1 MQDRKEERKNKEE
14 IKVELAVAVIENENS
29 NRNLPLHQEESTNQ
43 KESFKINYPSKEEKR
58 AVEAWKKKRYG
69 LIMKSRFLKASWFKP
84 DLNPS
89 FEEAREAMYYEKEY
103 QQEVRMATN
112 PLNPYQRLS
121 VIKIQT
127 IKPDGSPVSISP
139 DFRGKDPT
147 FNQFVGRK
155 VEKALEKH
163 IVNNEI
169 PCEAGKE
176 IKKIVQTELQHRSWA
191 LGQHLIDLE
200 DEKPTLPLQVQ
211 INPIDI
217 QTQPDSSEK
226 QDQGEDWDS
235 DLDSLVENDEKY
247 LEEPLDT
254 DDTDDKEED
263 GSNLHDQ
270 EVEDIFKGN
279 SEYLSSDLPWQLTT
293 MAEINSLKVEPNKD
307 IQPEPEQPVVQIFS
321 LALEYEDEEEFKPSP
336 EDKKRIK
343 ESFFG
348 GFVNDNDDY
357 FENEEPHPCE
367 RLMRER
373 EQEKKNEKDFLKLFR
388 AERRGTPYQNKYHE
402 YEEDDIYQELADQNN
417 YTDEEDGEEEQDPRK
432 DWTPVVP
439 GLYLEAGTR
448 QQPSSHC
455 QNDEVG
461 LRQPSRHQQQEEYE
475 KLRAKHPRFFQ
486 HHDDQSLYQP
496 FASVPSL
503 TKQKIKKEDNTKQS
517 TKQKNLRKQEQPQE
531 KPLKQRKDWTTAETL
546 GKFLRSRFPAPSGVP
561 TVKSESD
568 HPLEPNPD
576 VVKAPWSWVLKA
588 TGPLIEF
595 YVELSLLK
603 SCFQAFTV
611 WNVFVT
617 IFFITLLCIR
627 NLAQSPS
634 EFMST
639 LAAMLGVSL
648 FNVGN
653 ECNNVYRMYKKR
665 NRSREEDLR
674 KLKPRIQYDTSRHP
688 SHPAVAG
695 LQAKHP
701 DGTSLAGRKKKNR
714 IHIERPCISEM
725 QICCH
730 R

>member
-1 MQDRKEERKNKEE
+1 MLERNNKELQVRKEERKNKEE
-14 IKVELAVAVIENENS
+14 IKVELAVAVVENENS
-29 NRNLPLHQEESTNQ
+29 IRNLPLAKEESTIQ
-43 KESFKINYPSKEEKR
+43 KESFKINLPSEEEIR

-69 LIMKSRFLKASWFKP
+69 LIMQYRFLKASWFKP

-103 QQEVRMATN
+103 QKEIRTAMSS
-112 PLNPYQRLS
+112 LNPYQSLS
-121 VIKIQT
+121 VIKCQT
-127 IKPDGSPVSISP
+127 IKPEGSPVNIST
-139 DFRGKDPT
+139 DFRGKGPS
-147 FNQFVGRK
+147 FNQLVDRK
-155 VEKALEKH
+155 VDKALEKH
-163 IVNNEI
+163 IANNVT
-169 PCEAGKE
+169 PCEAEKE
-176 IKKIVQTELQHRSWA
+176 IKKIVQTELKHRRRA
-191 LGQHLIDLE
+191 LGQDLIYLE
-200 DEKPTLPLQVQ
+200 DEKPLPLQVQ
-211 INPIDI
+211 MNPIDI
-217 QTQPDSSEK
+217 QTQPDCSEK

-235 DLDSLVENDEKY
+235 DLDSLVENDEKD
-247 LEEPLDT
+247 LEEPHDT
-254 DDTDDKEED
+254 DDTDDEEEDED

-270 EVEDIFKGN
+270 EVGNIFKDN
-279 SEYLSSDLPWQLTT
+279 SEYLSPDLPWQLTT
-293 MAEINSLKVEPNKD
+293 MAEINSFKIEPNQESKPD
-307 IQPEPEQPVVQIFS
+307 PKQPLVQIFS
-321 LALEYEDEEEFKPSP
+321 LALEYEDEEEFKPNP
-336 EDKKRIK
+336 ADNKKIR

-348 GFVNDNDDY
+348 GFDD
-357 FENEEPHPCE
+357 
-367 RLMRER
+367 
-373 EQEKKNEKDFLKLFR
+373 DD
-388 AERRGTPYQNKYHE
+388 
-402 YEEDDIYQELADQNN
+402 EDK
-417 YTDEEDGEEEQDPRK
+417 EQDLRE

-448 QQPSSHC
+448 HRPSSRRKY
-455 QNDEVG
+455 DEDG
-461 LRQPSRHQQQEEYE
+461 LRQPSRHQQREEYE

-496 FASVPSL
+496 FALVPSL
-503 TKQKIKKEDNTKQS
+503 TKPKIKKEDNTKQS

-531 KPLKQRKDWTTAETL
+531 KSLKQCKDRTTAETL
-546 GKFLRSRFPAPSGVP
+546 GKFLRSQFPAPSGVP

-576 VVKAPWSWVLKA
+576 VVKEPWSWVLKA
-588 TGPLIEF
+588 TGPLIES

-627 NLAQSPS
+627 NLAQFPS
-634 EFMST
+634 EFMPT

-701 DGTSLAGRKKKNR
+701 DGTSFAGRKKKYDS
-714 IHIERPCISEM
+714 H
-725 QICCH
+725 
-730 R
+730 

>member
-1 MQDRKEERKNKEE
+1 M
-14 IKVELAVAVIENENS
+14 
-29 NRNLPLHQEESTNQ
+29 
-43 KESFKINYPSKEEKR
+43 
-58 AVEAWKKKRYG
+58 
-69 LIMKSRFLKASWFKP
+69 
-84 DLNPS
+84 
-89 FEEAREAMYYEKEY
+89 
-103 QQEVRMATN
+103 
-112 PLNPYQRLS
+112 
-121 VIKIQT
+121 
-127 IKPDGSPVSISP
+127 
-139 DFRGKDPT
+139 
-147 FNQFVGRK
+147 
-155 VEKALEKH
+155 
-163 IVNNEI
+163 
-169 PCEAGKE
+169 
-176 IKKIVQTELQHRSWA
+176 
-191 LGQHLIDLE
+191 
-200 DEKPTLPLQVQ
+200 
-211 INPIDI
+211 
-217 QTQPDSSEK
+217 
-226 QDQGEDWDS
+226 
-235 DLDSLVENDEKY
+235 ENDEKD
-247 LEEPLDT
+247 LEEPHDT
-254 DDTDDKEED
+254 DDTDDEEEEED

-270 EVEDIFKGN
+270 EVENIFKDN
-279 SEYLSSDLPWQLTT
+279 SEYLPPDLPWQLTT
-293 MAEINSLKVEPNKD
+293 MAEINSFKIEPN
-307 IQPEPEQPVVQIFS
+307 QEPEPDSKQPLVQIFS
-321 LALEYEDEEEFKPSP
+321 LALEYEDEEEFKPNP
-336 EDKKRIK
+336 ADKKKIR

-348 GFVNDNDDY
+348 GFDDEDDD
-357 FENEEPHPCE
+357 FENEELRPWE

-388 AERRGTPYQNKYHE
+388 AERRGTAYQSKYHE
-402 YEEDDIYQELADQNN
+402 YEDDDIYQELADQYN
-417 YTDEEDGEEEQDPRK
+417 YTDEDDEDEEQDPRE

-448 QQPSSHC
+448 HRPSSRHKY
-455 QNDEVG
+455 DEDG
-461 LRQPSRHQQQEEYE
+461 LRQPSRHQQREEYE

-496 FASVPSL
+496 FALVPSL
-503 TKQKIKKEDNTKQS
+503 TKPKIKKEDNTKQS

-531 KPLKQRKDWTTAETL
+531 KSLKQCKDRTTAETL
-546 GKFLRSRFPAPSGVP
+546 GKFLRSQFPAPSGVP

-576 VVKAPWSWVLKA
+576 VVKEPWSWVLKA
-588 TGPLIEF
+588 TGPLIES
-595 YVELSLLK
+595 YVEPSLLK

-627 NLAQSPS
+627 NLAQFPS
-634 EFMST
+634 EFMPT

-701 DGTSLAGRKKKNR
+701 DGTSFAGRKKKNM